1 MTQSAGLRQYNGVYV
16 VIPMYTTTTDT
27 IVAQVTAARQIALT
41 VVTIGATN
49 HEGHRSIRA
58 QASG

>member
-1 MTQSAGLRQYNGVYV
+1 MD
-16 VIPMYTTTTDT
+16 TTTTDT

-41 VVTIGATN
+41 VVTIGATSQ
-49 HEGHRSIRA
+49 EGHRSIRA